1 MISASTVK
9 ELREL
14 SGAGMM
20 DCKKALQE
28 AEGDIKKA
36 MEVLRKNG
44 IAKAQK
50 KIGRSASDG
59 VIIPY
64 IHPGAKLGVLLEVN
78 CETDFVARTEGFQ
91 DFCKDVAMHIAA
103 TAPISIK
110 REDIAED
117 VIETEKTIFREQSK
131 KSGKPDEIIEKM
143 ITGRMNKFYQENV
156 LLEQSFVKNPDQF
169 DPRKYLIE
177 SKNAMKDIVMKRLE
191 EFKSAGEASKIK
203 PTPLSVMSKKYSSGE
218 LY

>member
-156 LLEQSFVKNPDQF
+156 LLEQSFVKNPDMS
-169 DPRKYLIE
+169 IE
-177 SKNAMKDIVMKRLE
+177 ALLTDTIAKLGENISIARFSRFQLGENAP
-191 EFKSAGEASKIK
+191 KSES
-203 PTPLSVMSKKYSSGE
+203 PDSE
-218 LY
+218 

>member
-1 MISASTVK
+1 MISAKAVK

-28 AEGDIKKA
+28 ANGDTKKA

-50 KIGRSASDG
+50 KVGRSASDG
-59 VIIPY
+59 VIMPY
-64 IHPGAKLGVLLEVN
+64 IHPGSKLGVLLEIN

-91 DFCKDVAMHIAA
+91 NFCKDVAMHIAA
-103 TAPISIK
+103 ASPMSVTKEEIS
-110 REDIAED
+110 EET
-117 VIETEKTIFREQSK
+117 IESEKNIFREQSK

-143 ITGRMNKFYQENV
+143 IEGRMKKFYQENV
-156 LLEQSFVKNPDQF
+156 LMEQSFVKNPDLSISDLLTDTIATLGENISIARFSRFQLGETA
-169 DPRKYLIE
+169 P
-177 SKNAMKDIVMKRLE
+177 
-191 EFKSAGEASKIK
+191 KSE
-203 PTPLSVMSKKYSSGE
+203 TTDQE
-218 LY
+218 

>member
-1 MISASTVK
+1 MISAKAVK

-28 AEGDIKKA
+28 ANGDTKKA

-50 KIGRSASDG
+50 KVGRSASDG
-59 VIIPY
+59 VIMPY
-64 IHPGAKLGVLLEVN
+64 IHPGSKLGVLLEIN

-91 DFCKDVAMHIAA
+91 NFCKDVAMHIAA
-103 TAPISIK
+103 ASPMSVTKEEIS
-110 REDIAED
+110 EEM
-117 VIETEKTIFREQSK
+117 IESEKNIFREQSK

-143 ITGRMNKFYQENV
+143 IEGRMKKFYQENV
-156 LLEQSFVKNPDQF
+156 LMEQSFVKNPDLSISDLLTETIATLGENISIARFSRFQLGETA
-169 DPRKYLIE
+169 P
-177 SKNAMKDIVMKRLE
+177 
-191 EFKSAGEASKIK
+191 KSE
-203 PTPLSVMSKKYSSGE
+203 TTDQE
-218 LY
+218 

>member
-1 MISASTVK
+1 MISASRVK

-50 KIGRSASDG
+50 KVGRSASDG

-64 IHPGAKLGVLLEVN
+64 IHPGSKLGVLLEVN

-91 DFCKDVAMHIAA
+91 DFCRDVAMHIAA
-103 TAPISIK
+103 TGPISIK

-117 VIETEKTIFREQSK
+117 IIETEKTIFREQSK

-156 LLEQSFVKNPDQF
+156 LLEQSFVKNPDMS
-169 DPRKYLIE
+169 IE
-177 SKNAMKDIVMKRLE
+177 ALLTDTIAKLGENISIARFSRFQLGENAP
-191 EFKSAGEASKIK
+191 KSDSPDSE
-203 PTPLSVMSKKYSSGE
+203 
-218 LY
+218 

>member
-1 MISASTVK
+1 MISAKAVK

-28 AEGDIKKA
+28 ANGDTKKA

-50 KIGRSASDG
+50 KVGRSASDG
-59 VIIPY
+59 VIMPY
-64 IHPGAKLGVLLEVN
+64 IHPGSKLGVLLEIN

-91 DFCKDVAMHIAA
+91 NFCKDVAMHIAA
-103 TAPISIK
+103 ASPMSVTKEEIS
-110 REDIAED
+110 EE
-117 VIETEKTIFREQSK
+117 VIESEKNIFREQSK

-143 ITGRMNKFYQENV
+143 IEGRMKKFYQENV
-156 LLEQSFVKNPDQF
+156 LMEQSFVKNPDLSISDLLTETIATLGENISIARFSRFQLGETA
-169 DPRKYLIE
+169 P
-177 SKNAMKDIVMKRLE
+177 
-191 EFKSAGEASKIK
+191 KSETTDEI
-203 PTPLSVMSKKYSSGE
+203 
-218 LY
+218 

>member
-1 MISASTVK
+1 MISAKAVK

-28 AEGDIKKA
+28 ANGDTKKA

-50 KIGRSASDG
+50 KVGRSASDG
-59 VIIPY
+59 VIMPY
-64 IHPGAKLGVLLEVN
+64 IHPGSKLGVLLEIN

-91 DFCKDVAMHIAA
+91 NFCKDVAMHIAA
-103 TAPISIK
+103 ASPISVTKEEIS
-110 REDIAED
+110 EEM
-117 VIETEKTIFREQSK
+117 IESEKNIFREQSK

-143 ITGRMNKFYQENV
+143 IEGRMKKFYQENV
-156 LLEQSFVKNPDQF
+156 LMEQSFVKNPDLSIS
-169 DPRKYLIE
+169 DLLTETI
-177 SKNAMKDIVMKRLE
+177 ATL
-191 EFKSAGEASKIK
+191 GENISIARFSRFQLGETASKSE
-203 PTPLSVMSKKYSSGE
+203 TTDQE
-218 LY
+218 

>member
-1 MISASTVK
+1 MISASAVK
-9 ELREL
+9 ELREI

-50 KIGRSASDG
+50 KSGRSASDG
-59 VIIPY
+59 LIIPY

-78 CETDFVARTEGFQ
+78 CETDFVARTEAFQ
-91 DFCKDVAMHIAA
+91 EFCKDVAMHIAA
-103 TAPISIK
+103 TSPISVK
-110 REDIAED
+110 REDLDEET
-117 VIETEKTIFREQSK
+117 VETEKRIFREQSK

-143 ITGRMNKFYQENV
+143 IDGRMNKFFQENI
-156 LLEQSFVKNPDQF
+156 LIEQSFVKNPDISISDLLTETIAKLGENISISRFTRFQLGETA
-169 DPRKYLIE
+169 PKSE
-177 SKNAMKDIVMKRLE
+177 SVD
-191 EFKSAGEASKIK
+191 S
-203 PTPLSVMSKKYSSGE
+203 
-218 LY
+218 

>member
-1 MISASTVK
+1 MISATAVK

-50 KIGRSASDG
+50 KVGRSASDG
-59 VIIPY
+59 VVIPY
-64 IHPGAKLGVLLEVN
+64 IHPGSKLGVLLEVN

-103 TAPISIK
+103 ASPLTVL
-110 REDIAED
+110 REELSEE
-117 VIETEKTIFREQSK
+117 VVETEKNIFRDQSK

-143 ITGRMNKFYQENV
+143 IDGRMNKFYQENV
-156 LLEQSFVKNPDQF
+156 LMEQSFVKNPDLSIS
-169 DPRKYLIE
+169 DLLTETIAKL
-177 SKNAMKDIVMKRLE
+177 
-191 EFKSAGEASKIK
+191 GENISIARFSRYQ
-203 PTPLSVMSKKYSSGE
+203 LGE
-218 LY
+218 TAPQTDSTD

>member
-1 MISASTVK
+1 MISAKAVK

-28 AEGDIKKA
+28 ANGDTKKA

-50 KIGRSASDG
+50 KVGRSASDG
-59 VIIPY
+59 VIMPY
-64 IHPGAKLGVLLEVN
+64 IHPGSKLGVLLEIN

-91 DFCKDVAMHIAA
+91 NFCKDVAMHIAA
-103 TAPISIK
+103 ASPMSVTKEEIS
-110 REDIAED
+110 EE
-117 VIETEKTIFREQSK
+117 VIESEKNIFREQSK

-143 ITGRMNKFYQENV
+143 IEGRMKKFYQENV
-156 LLEQSFVKNPDQF
+156 LMEQSFVKNPDLSISDLLTETIATLGENISIARFSRFQLGETAPQSETT
-169 DPRKYLIE
+169 D
-177 SKNAMKDIVMKRLE
+177 E
-191 EFKSAGEASKIK
+191 E
-203 PTPLSVMSKKYSSGE
+203 
-218 LY
+218 

>member
-1 MISASTVK
+1 MMISAKAVK

-28 AEGDIKKA
+28 ANGDTKKA

-50 KIGRSASDG
+50 KVGRSASDG
-59 VIIPY
+59 VIMPY
-64 IHPGAKLGVLLEVN
+64 IHPGSKLGVLLEIN

-91 DFCKDVAMHIAA
+91 NFCKDVAMHIAA
-103 TAPISIK
+103 ASPMSVTKEEISK
-110 REDIAED
+110 ET
-117 VIETEKTIFREQSK
+117 IESEKNIFREQSK

-143 ITGRMNKFYQENV
+143 IEGRMKKFYQENV
-156 LLEQSFVKNPDQF
+156 LMEQSFVKNPDLSISDLLTETIATLGENISIARFSRFQLGETA
-169 DPRKYLIE
+169 P
-177 SKNAMKDIVMKRLE
+177 
-191 EFKSAGEASKIK
+191 KSE
-203 PTPLSVMSKKYSSGE
+203 TTDQE
-218 LY
+218 

>member
-1 MISASTVK
+1 MISASSVK

-28 AEGDIKKA
+28 SDGDITKA
-36 MEVLRKNG
+36 MEALRKNG

-59 VIIPY
+59 IVIPY
-64 IHPGAKLGVLLEVN
+64 IHPGSKLGVLLEVN
-78 CETDFVARTEGFQ
+78 CETDFVARTGGFQ

-103 TAPISIK
+103 SAPIAVL
-110 REDIAED
+110 REELSKD
-117 VIETEKTIFREQSK
+117 VVESEKNIFREQSK

-143 ITGRMNKFYQENV
+143 IDGRMKKFYQENI
-156 LLEQSFVKNPDQF
+156 LMEQSFVKNPDLSINDLLTETIAILGENISIKRFSRYQLGETA
-169 DPRKYLIE
+169 PSLE
-177 SKNAMKDIVMKRLE
+177 STD
-191 EFKSAGEASKIK
+191 
-203 PTPLSVMSKKYSSGE
+203 
-218 LY
+218 